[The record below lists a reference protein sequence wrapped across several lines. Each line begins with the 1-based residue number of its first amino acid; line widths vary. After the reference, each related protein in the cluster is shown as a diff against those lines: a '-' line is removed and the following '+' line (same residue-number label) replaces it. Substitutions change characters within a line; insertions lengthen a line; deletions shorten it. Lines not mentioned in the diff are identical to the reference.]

1 LSKHHLTIDNLESL
15 ARLATH
21 QDVYTIVKHSSTHY
35 DLVHFITREPV
46 VKEIPFKLTAERL
59 MAKANTRQF
68 KHSDFYYWQRQCDD
82 YHRLSRDVE
91 FYQHAAGFEDTVRRH
106 VALARLEFADN
117 QLAVIEKILLV
128 DDK

>member
-1 LSKHHLTIDNLESL
+1 MSKRHLTVDNLEAL
-15 ARLATH
+15 ARLAQH
-21 QDVYTIVKHSSTHY
+21 QDVYTIVKHSAIHY

-46 VKEIPFKLTAERL
+46 IKEIPFKLAAERL
-59 MAKANTRQF
+59 MAKANHRQL

-82 YHRLSRDVE
+82 YHRLASDVE
-91 FYQHAAGFEDTVRRH
+91 FYRHAAGFEDTVRRH
-106 VALARLEFADN
+106 VALARLESADT